1 MRVGNTWQPSEVSL
15 TLQSGH
21 KLAFGI
27 IGPWNAATS
36 KIDPETLKA
45 MNTIPGAIIEGFLAR
60 PPQFV
65 PASIGI
71 VAEEEFRTPARRE
84 ALVATGRH
92 NEVIRNYLAD
102 LTEGQRSYLAQLLER
117 HFGVR
122 VEVELFDQNKD
133 QFISVNYV
141 GGDGTHDLFSAGGGF
156 LQVVEVLVFLLRGSP
171 GVALLDEP
179 DSHLHSGL
187 QHALVDILEEF
198 ASQESIQ
205 VLLATHSKEII
216 NYVDPS
222 RIIQIDRKA
231 PRASPLDQH
240 TSTVTVLKELG
251 AIDNVDAYQI
261 VRQKALL
268 IVEGPTDRELLPRL
282 AGRLGS
288 SLFEGS
294 SRVSIVPAR
303 GVDRLSEDGELQLI
317 EALLGKDTRTLR
329 LRDRDAMTDNW
340 KLELEQR
347 AKRPF
352 FIWPMD
358 CLENYLLEPKAI
370 HRIVLE
376 EFRGPTPPPIEEIE
390 EIITK
395 ALQGASEVTFDRVA
409 ARIQDLEWRVNHRR
423 VNADEANPVAR
434 SFVESIWVQTDGP
447 RRIARG
453 KDVLALVRQ
462 AISTRYGVSFGNSRI
477 IEAMTPDEIHQDVV
491 RLLQEASIVL
501 VPASSGT

>member
-1 MRVGNTWQPSEVSL
+1 MNESAQEPFQQLTLGTEFEAEVGNASLERHSPTIPGASSAPYSIQTVTLVNFKGFARFEINLGRFNVLVGANNSGKSTVLRAIRFGYELTKMHFDRTRGGLAEFLPGRSVPKSILPVAQLRDLWPAGRMRVGNTWQPSEVSL

-358 CLENYLLEPKAI
+358 CLENYLLEP
-370 HRIVLE
+370 
-376 EFRGPTPPPIEEIE
+376 
-390 EIITK
+390 
-395 ALQGASEVTFDRVA
+395 
-409 ARIQDLEWRVNHRR
+409 N
-423 VNADEANPVAR
+423 
-434 SFVESIWVQTDGP
+434 
-447 RRIARG
+447 
-453 KDVLALVRQ
+453 RQ
-462 AISTRYGVSFGNSRI
+462 SKK
-477 IEAMTPDEIHQDVV
+477 
-491 RLLQEASIVL
+491 
-501 VPASSGT
+501 